1 MATNV
6 RTANKVTRSS
16 GNIFADLGLPNAPE
30 HELKARLV
38 LTLDR
43 TIKAQGLTQT
53 AAAERIGIAQ
63 PDLSKILRGNFSGFS
78 LERLLGAVTKL
89 GSDVEIK
96 IKARRGN
103 HAEQEGRL
111 CLVTS

>member
-16 GNIFADLGLPNAPE
+16 GNIFADLELPNAPE

-53 AAAERIGIAQ
+53 AAAERLASLSPTCPRSFAATSADFHWSGCSAQ
-63 PDLSKILRGNFSGFS
+63 LQNSAAMWRSRS
-78 LERLLGAVTKL
+78 RRAGAITPNKK
-89 GSDVEIK
+89 G
-96 IKARRGN
+96 AY
-103 HAEQEGRL
+103 AW
-111 CLVTS
+111 